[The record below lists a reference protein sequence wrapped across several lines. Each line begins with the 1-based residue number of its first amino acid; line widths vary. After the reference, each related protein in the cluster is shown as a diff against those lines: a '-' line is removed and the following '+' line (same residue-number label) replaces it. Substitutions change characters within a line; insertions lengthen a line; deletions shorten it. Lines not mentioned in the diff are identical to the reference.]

1 MQISA
6 RNQIKATVVKIV
18 TGAVNA
24 EVILDLGGGQQLISI
39 ITNESVKAL
48 GLMVGKPA
56 YAIIKASNI
65 LVGVD

>member
-6 RNQIKATVVKIV
+6 RNQIKATVVKIL

-48 GLMVGKPA
+48 GLKEGQPA